1 MEDNQKESSQESS
14 NKEINKEK
22 PSQTNNQHI
31 IRESIGIK
39 EIDSMVQGGVPTG
52 SIIGLS
58 GPPGVG
64 KSIFSLH
71 FLLEGARKG
80 QKCVYINL
88 EEPRRNI
95 DNMIKQFDFADEF
108 FELEKKELIVIK
120 CFDYPEYEKVY
131 TELLQRI
138 KNDKQIK
145 RLVIDS
151 FNCFFSSLE
160 NPFTLATQINVRK
173 MINESFYHMRRY
185 GLTTLLILE
194 KAENGCVYSGPFN
207 YNIPYLV
214 DGIIKLDFLELGT
227 IERRI
232 FIPKMRWTDQYKE
245 SKSYEIGDKGIEVVG
260 DEGDEEENEK

>member
-1 MEDNQKESSQESS
+1 MKNKLKKKIPQEA
-14 NKEINKEK
+14 KL
-22 PSQTNNQHI
+22 T
-31 IRESIGIK
+31 RESTGVK
-39 EIDSMVQGGVPTG
+39 KIDSMIQGGLPSG

-64 KSIFSLH
+64 KSILSLH
-71 FLLEGARKG
+71 FLLEGARKA

-95 DNMIKQFDFADEF
+95 NNMIKEFDFADEF
-108 FELEKKELIVIK
+108 FELEKKELIIIK

-138 KNDKQIK
+138 KNDPEIK

-151 FNCFFSSLE
+151 FNCFFSSID
-160 NPFTLATQINVRK
+160 NPHTLTTNINVRK
-173 MINESFYHMRRY
+173 MITDSLYTIRRHE
-185 GLTTLLILE
+185 LTTLLVLE
-194 KAENGCVYSGPFN
+194 KSEGHRNGFD

-232 FIPKMRWTDQYKE
+232 FIPKMRWTNQHKE
-245 SKSYEIGDKGIEVVG
+245 SKSYEIDKRGILVLE
-260 DEGDEEENEK
+260 EGE

>member
-1 MEDNQKESSQESS
+1 MEDKTKSKNISQEKLTRESSG
-14 NKEINKEK
+14 IN
-22 PSQTNNQHI
+22 
-31 IRESIGIK
+31 
-39 EIDSMVQGGVPTG
+39 EIDSMIQGGMPNG

-71 FLLEGARKG
+71 FILEGARKG

-95 DNMIKQFDFADEF
+95 NNMIKQFDFADEF
-108 FELEKKELIVIK
+108 FELEKKELIIIK

-138 KNDKQIK
+138 KQDKKIK

-151 FNCFFSSLE
+151 FNCFFSSLD
-160 NPFTLATQINVRK
+160 NLHALATTINVRK
-173 MINESFYHMRRY
+173 MISESFYHMRRN

-194 KAENGCVYSGPFN
+194 KGESYYRDNFN

-214 DGIIKLDFLELGT
+214 DGIIKLDFLDFGT

-232 FIPKMRWTDQYKE
+232 FIPKMRWTNQYKE
-245 SKSYEIGDKGIEVVG
+245 GKSYEIGVKGIEVVG
-260 DEGDEEENEK
+260 YEDEED

>member
-1 MEDNQKESSQESS
+1 MKNEKNSQKDIKSKKHSQSSSDSS
-14 NKEINKEK
+14 KI
-22 PSQTNNQHI
+22 QT
-31 IRESIGIK
+31 RESIGIK
-39 EIDSMVQGGVPTG
+39 EIDSMIQGGLPNG
-52 SIIGLS
+52 SIIGIS
-58 GPPGVG
+58 GSPGVG

-88 EEPRRNI
+88 EEPRRNVN
-95 DNMIKQFDFADEF
+95 NMINEFDFTDEF
-108 FELEKKELIVIK
+108 LELEKRGLITIK

-138 KNDKQIK
+138 KSDKKIK

-151 FNCFFSSLE
+151 FNCFFSSID
-160 NPFTLATQINVRK
+160 NPHAIATTINVRK
-173 MINESFYHMRRY
+173 MINDSFYQLRRF

-194 KAENGCVYSGPFN
+194 KSEDYQGSFD

-214 DGIIKLDFLELGT
+214 DGIIKLDFLDLGT

-232 FIPKMRWTDQYKE
+232 FIPKMRWTNQFKE
-245 SKSYEIGDKGIEVVG
+245 SKCYEIGKRGIEMI
-260 DEGDEEENEK
+260 EED